1 MGSLADLILA
11 GMAGGLAVF
20 SLLAVPLLFWLH
32 RLSVQMQA
40 QSKEV
45 EHMRRTMDQITRV
58 MMEVRHGR

>member
-1 MGSLADLILA
+1 MSELAELILA
-11 GMAGGLAVF
+11 GMAGGLTVF

-45 EHMRRTMDQITRV
+45 EHMRKTMDQITRV
-58 MMEVRHGR
+58 MMETRYVR

>member
-1 MGSLADLILA
+1 MGELADLILA
-11 GMAGGLAVF
+11 GMAGGLTVF

-40 QSKEV
+40 QSNEV

-58 MMEVRHGR
+58 MMEVRHER